1 MASEEQLALSGLI
14 KSVHRQLRDSAKDS
28 DPDQAWRNHLQ
39 NQHLLSQYADAMH
52 KLATNYWD
60 KTMEVSAKKDNS
72 RIEWVVGSCRDY
84 FFQSCLLNM
93 FREKDD
99 KVMAAIDEQFSYKH
113 KPYQVEK
120 VKLLDVGS
128 CYNPF
133 SVFEEFDVTAIDIAP
148 AQESVRYCDFLE
160 VPLNESSSTISSESI
175 EELPKSYFDVV
186 VFSLLLEYLPASDQ
200 RLKCCKKAYDV
211 LKPEGILLIITPDS
225 RHQGANAKLMKNW
238 RYTLGLMG
246 FSRIKIEKLEHV
258 TCMVFRK
265 SLFPEV
271 SERWCRI
278 HKEGYMEPVLRIP
291 QDFNNPGIEVDSG
304 NSGTLREERTEQ
316 DMSEIKQMFD
326 GLPLGDDDMDE

>member
-1 MASEEQLALSGLI
+1 M
-14 KSVHRQLRDSAKDS
+14 K
-28 DPDQAWRNHLQ
+28 
-39 NQHLLSQYADAMH
+39 
-52 KLATNYWD
+52 
-60 KTMEVSAKKDNS
+60 
-72 RIEWVVGSCRDY
+72 
-84 FFQSCLLNM
+84 
-93 FREKDD
+93 
-99 KVMAAIDEQFSYKH
+99 AIDDQFSYEH
-113 KPYQVEK
+113 KPYIIEK

-133 SVFEEFDVTAIDIAP
+133 SVFEDFDVTAVDIAP

-160 VPLNESSSTISSESI
+160 VPLNYTSSTISSDSI
-175 EELPKSYFDVV
+175 ESLPKSFFDAV
-186 VFSLLLEYLPASDQ
+186 VFSLLLEYLPSSDQ

-271 SERWCRI
+271 SERWCKI
-278 HKEGYMEPVLRIP
+278 HKEGYMEPVLSIP
-291 QDFNNPGIEVDSG
+291 QDFNNPGMEVDGG